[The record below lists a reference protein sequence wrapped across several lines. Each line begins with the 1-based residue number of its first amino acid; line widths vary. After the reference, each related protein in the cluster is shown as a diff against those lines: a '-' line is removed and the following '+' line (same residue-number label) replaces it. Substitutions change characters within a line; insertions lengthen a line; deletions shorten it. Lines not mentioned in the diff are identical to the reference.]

1 MAEVITVSALNRY
14 VKTLLDANDAL
25 FDLALRGEIANFV
38 QNARSGHCY
47 FSLRDDV
54 CSVKAVMFRTD
65 ARRLAFRPEE
75 GMRVVVRCR
84 ATLYERDGAFQLYVN
99 DMFPDGIGTAQLAL
113 EQLKAKLE
121 QEGLFA
127 PEHKKP
133 LPEFPKCIGVVTSKT
148 GAALQDIRNVLTRR
162 WPSVRLL
169 LCPVTVQGFEAAQQ
183 VADAIKKLD
192 QRKEVDEIIVA
203 RGGGSR
209 EDLWVFNAEMI
220 ARAAYRCK
228 KPLISAIGHEI
239 DYTILDF
246 VADCRAPTPSAAAEL
261 AVPDRAEQERIL
273 LDLQQNIRKNM
284 QKRFDLCYNGLEQY
298 NFVLEQGLAR
308 RNWQKSQGQLQ
319 QVQDAIRQQM
329 QKRHDGI
336 HTLGMFF
343 HQQKHSVDLGLQI
356 RTGLNLMGS
365 LLRYC
370 TDFIQQGTDNDL
382 FLGIKIFISS
392 SLANA
397 RQPGDHGH
405 AHFRDILVLPQKCAD
420 CPVHGGHLG
429 RHLVRCLQSGYF
441 THFPHPP
448 FFQIFEILPA
458 S

>member
-127 PEHKKP
+127 LEHKKP
-133 LPEFPKCIGVVTSKT
+133 LPAFPKCIGVVTSKT

-209 EDLWVFNAEMI
+209 EDLWVFNAEVI
-220 ARAAYRCK
+220 ARAAFRCK

-246 VADCRAPTPSAAAEL
+246 VADQRAPTPSAAAEL
-261 AVPDRAEQERIL
+261 AVPDRAEQKRIL
-273 LDLQQNIRKNM
+273 LELQQNIRKNM
-284 QKRFDLCYNGLEQY
+284 QNRLDLCYNGLEQY
-298 NFVLEQGLAR
+298 NYVLEQHLPDRLLQKNAAALQQLQNSIRAQLRQKESDASQQLQHAAVLADSLNPYRVLAR
-308 RNWQKSQGQLQ
+308 GYAMMTTEKGRILSEGALQ
-319 QVQDAIRQQM
+319 PEQTVYIRSAS
-329 QKRHDGI
+329 RRARCR
-336 HTLGMFF
+336 
-343 HQQKHSVDLGLQI
+343 VEAVEE
-356 RTGLNLMGS
+356 LNEN
-365 LLRYC
+365 
-370 TDFIQQGTDNDL
+370 T
-382 FLGIKIFISS
+382 
-392 SLANA
+392 
-397 RQPGDHGH
+397 
-405 AHFRDILVLPQKCAD
+405 
-420 CPVHGGHLG
+420 
-429 RHLVRCLQSGYF
+429 
-441 THFPHPP
+441 
-448 FFQIFEILPA
+448 
-458 S
+458 

>member
-99 DMFPDGIGTAQLAL
+99 DMFPDGIGAAQLAL

-209 EDLWVFNAEMI
+209 EDLQKTTDQRNRPRDRLYHSGFCGRLPCPHTFGCS
-220 ARAAYRCK
+220 RA
-228 KPLISAIGHEI
+228 G
-239 DYTILDF
+239 
-246 VADCRAPTPSAAAEL
+246 
-261 AVPDRAEQERIL
+261 
-273 LDLQQNIRKNM
+273 
-284 QKRFDLCYNGLEQY
+284 
-298 NFVLEQGLAR
+298 
-308 RNWQKSQGQLQ
+308 
-319 QVQDAIRQQM
+319 
-329 QKRHDGI
+329 
-336 HTLGMFF
+336 
-343 HQQKHSVDLGLQI
+343 
-356 RTGLNLMGS
+356 RTGSG
-365 LLRYC
+365 RA
-370 TDFIQQGTDNDL
+370 GTDIAG
-382 FLGIKIFISS
+382 FAAIYS
-392 SLANA
+392 
-397 RQPGDHGH
+397 
-405 AHFRDILVLPQKCAD
+405 QKYAKT
-420 CPVHGGHLG
+420 
-429 RHLVRCLQSGYF
+429 F
-441 THFPHPP
+441 
-448 FFQIFEILPA
+448 
-458 S
+458 